1 MAITDT
7 NAGFDTLAVARTLKA
22 AGVEEKQSEAH
33 AEVARKA
40 RAGPAAKADLD
51 NLESRMQATLYRALW
66 MQTGAIVGTIV
77 AMAGVVVAAL
87 EFL

>member
-1 MAITDT
+1 MAITDA
-7 NAGFDTLAVARTLKA
+7 NAGFDTLAVAQALKA
-22 AGVEEKQSEAH
+22 AG

-66 MQTGAIVGTIV
+66 MQTGAIVGAIV

>member
-1 MAITDT
+1 MAVTDA
-7 NAGFDTLAVARTLKA
+7 NAGFDTLAVAQTLKA
-22 AGVEEKQSEAH
+22 AGV
-33 AEVARKA
+33 EVARKA

-87 EFL
+87 KFL

>member
-1 MAITDT
+1 MAVTDA
-7 NAGFDTLAVARTLKA
+7 NAGFDTLAVAQTLKA
-22 AGVEEKQSEAH
+22 AGV
-33 AEVARKA
+33 EVARKA

-77 AMAGVVVAAL
+77 AMAGVVVVAL
-87 EFL
+87 KFL

>member
-1 MAITDT
+1 MAVTDT
-7 NAGFDTLAVARTLKA
+7 DAGLDTLAVAQTLKA
-22 AGVEEKQSEAH
+22 AGV
-33 AEVARKA
+33 EVARKA
-40 RAGPAAKADLD
+40 RAGSAAKADLD

-77 AMAGVVVAAL
+77 AMAGVIVATL

>member
-1 MAITDT
+1 MVVTDT
-7 NAGFDTLAVARTLKA
+7 DAGLDTLAVAQTLKA
-22 AGVEEKQSEAH
+22 AGV
-33 AEVARKA
+33 EVARKA

>member
-1 MAITDT
+1 MAVTDT
-7 NAGFDTLAVARTLKA
+7 DAGLDTLAVAQTLKA
-22 AGVEEKQSEAH
+22 AGV
-33 AEVARKA
+33 EVARKA

>member
-1 MAITDT
+1 MAVTDT
-7 NAGFDTLAVARTLKA
+7 DAGLDTLAVAQTLKA
-22 AGVEEKQSEAH
+22 AGV
-33 AEVARKA
+33 EVARKA
-40 RAGPAAKADLD
+40 RAGSAAKADLD

-87 EFL
+87 KFL